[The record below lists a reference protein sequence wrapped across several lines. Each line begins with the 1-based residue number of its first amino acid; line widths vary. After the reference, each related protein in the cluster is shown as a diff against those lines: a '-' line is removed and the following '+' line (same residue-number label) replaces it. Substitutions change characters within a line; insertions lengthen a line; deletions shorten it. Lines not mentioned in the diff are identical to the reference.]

1 MSFWF
6 FGRKEKGRRNYYSV
20 TILIP
25 AILFFVSL
33 FGADVFFSSSEAGAR
48 AGLMVLTMLR
58 INWSRLP
65 CTHFK

>member
-25 AILFFVSL
+25 AILFFVAL
-33 FGADVFFSSSEAGAR
+33 FIMFVAR
-48 AGLMVLTMLR
+48 ILRGL
-58 INWSRLP
+58 IP
-65 CTHFK
+65 